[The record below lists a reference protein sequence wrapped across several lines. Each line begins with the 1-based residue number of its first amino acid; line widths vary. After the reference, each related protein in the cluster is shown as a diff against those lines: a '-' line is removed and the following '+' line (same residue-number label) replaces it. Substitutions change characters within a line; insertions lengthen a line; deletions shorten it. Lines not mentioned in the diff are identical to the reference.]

1 MNVPVARDGD
11 LVAETVYKRFGSREV
26 LNGVFFR
33 ASPGRVTAVLGVNGC
48 GKSTL
53 FKLIAGVL
61 RADAGRFVYGNLV
74 TGSPSLARLSR
85 IGLSYVP
92 QDPMLMSNMR
102 VEAQL
107 CSFGCGREQIEDVK
121 ATLDLTGLTGRKPR
135 QLSGGERRRCDLA
148 AVLLLKPR
156 YLLMDE
162 PFTGLAPV
170 DAERI
175 CAGLRNCAA
184 AGSAVIITDH
194 AIDFTL
200 SVADDV
206 WFLDNGTCRY
216 VGDRDRAVEDPDL
229 RRYYLG
235 RRRGRNARSSSPAA

>member
-1 MNVPVARDGD
+1 MILPTARDGD

-26 LNGVFFR
+26 LKGVFFR

-53 FKLIAGVL
+53 FRLIAGVL
-61 RADAGRFVYGNLV
+61 RADAGRFVYGSFV
-74 TGSPSLARLSR
+74 SGSPSLARLAR
-85 IGLSYVP
+85 LGLSYLP
-92 QDPMLMSNMR
+92 QDPMLMNNMR
-102 VEAQL
+102 VDAQL
-107 CSFGCGREQIEDVK
+107 CSFAYGNERIEDVK
-121 ATLDLTGLTGRKPR
+121 ATLDITGLTGRKPR

-148 AVLLLKPR
+148 AVLLLRPR

-162 PFTGLAPV
+162 PFTGLAPN

-175 CAGLRNCAA
+175 CAGLRSCAA

-206 WFLDNGTCRY
+206 WFLDNGSCRY

-235 RRRGRNARSSSPAA
+235 RKRARTARSSSPAA